1 MSERGRV
8 LQVMMAGMKPIPPA
22 SVITLGECMTAFV
35 ATTPGPLADAIDFER
50 HIAGAEANVAVGLA
64 RLEHK
69 VAYLGRV
76 GADGFG
82 TAIVRKL
89 RGEGVDV
96 GHLVVDAE
104 GRTGVLFRERRA
116 LGAIDVVYHRAGSAA
131 SHLGPGDID
140 QAVDDG
146 VFEGA
151 RWLHLT
157 GITPA
162 LSISAR
168 AAALRARDVARERG
182 MTISLDVNLRR
193 RLWSDTEA
201 APVLRD
207 LAEGIDVILGSPDEL
222 AVLVAA
228 DATGEPADLLAAI
241 VAAGHA
247 TAVAK
252 LGSDGVLAIETGGE
266 AVRVAGIAVAQIV
279 DPVGAGDAFCAG
291 FIAGRLDGVDLTAAL
306 RMGNACGAL
315 AVAAAG
321 DQAGLPDPAEL
332 ARLLETGGP
341 DTLR

>member
-1 MSERGRV
+1 MEP
-8 LQVMMAGMKPIPPA
+8 MPA
-22 SVITLGECMTAFV
+22 VEVITLGECMAAFV
-35 ATTPGPLADAIDFER
+35 ATTAGPLADTVDFER

-64 RLEHK
+64 RLEHR

-76 GADGFG
+76 GADAFG

-96 GHLVVDAE
+96 NHVVIDTAA
-104 GRTGVLFRERRA
+104 RTGVLFRERRA

-131 SHLGPGDID
+131 SRLGPEDVD
-140 QAVDDG
+140 RAVDDG
-146 VFEGA
+146 VFDGA

-193 RLWSDTEA
+193 RLWSDNEA

-207 LAEGIDVILGSPDEL
+207 LAEGIDVVLGSPDEL
-222 AVLVAA
+222 AVLIDA
-228 DATGEPADLLAAI
+228 DASSEPADLVAAV

-247 TAVAK
+247 TGVAK
-252 LGSDGVLAIETGGE
+252 LGSDGALAIETGGE
-266 AVRVAGIAVAQIV
+266 TVRVAAIPVSQIV

-291 FIAGRLDGVDLTAAL
+291 FIAGRLDGVDLSAAL

-332 ARLLETGGP
+332 ARLLEAGGP